1 MSLGWRAQPS
11 ALPRRPRGI
20 DEVGQA
26 TMVDLKA
33 ELYKA
38 GSADAAERPK
48 KRARADPLSLRNAG
62 VAARRG

>member
-38 GSADAAERPK
+38 EKHEKEK
-48 KRARADPLSLRNAG
+48 KEQDKGCVVS
-62 VAARRG
+62 